1 MLITKD
7 MPISDTVRKYP
18 QTAPVFMEFGMG
30 CLGCA
35 AARSQGEAEVAQFTQ
50 DHDATRLQVACHGD
64 VHPVEYRL
72 DVGRGERTAFGDLV
86 AKVAERYP
94 PVVGGVGVVLH
105 GHGVLILTHVLHL
118 DQSVFLCH
126 DYRCAGG

>member
-35 AARSQGEAEVAQFTQ
+35 AAHFEDIEQGAIVHGIDVDALMKALNEVA
-50 DHDATRLQVACHGD
+50 
-64 VHPVEYRL
+64 
-72 DVGRGERTAFGDLV
+72 GE
-86 AKVAERYP
+86 
-94 PVVGGVGVVLH
+94 
-105 GHGVLILTHVLHL
+105 
-118 DQSVFLCH
+118 
-126 DYRCAGG
+126 